1 MKCEIKELPYDV
13 QFYIRNFVPRN
24 LCVLCNKKI
33 YTFEGRLQHCS
44 LYCKI
49 KGVFA
54 IRSRTINID
63 VKNRAYN
70 YCNQVIR
77 ELVTTMGILFNI
89 LMIVHI
95 FYTVYIIIYY
105 SININ
110 ISDIYTI

>member
-13 QFYIRNFVPRN
+13 QFYIRKFVPRK

-33 YTFEGRLQHCS
+33 YTFDKRIMHCS

-49 KGVFA
+49 KDVIA

-63 VKNRAYN
+63 VKDRAYN
-70 YCNQVIR
+70 YCNRVIR
-77 ELVTTMGILFNI
+77 ELVRATGILFNVF
-89 LMIVHI
+89 MIVQI
-95 FYTVYIIIYY
+95 FYTFYIIIYY

>member
-13 QFYIRNFVPRN
+13 QFYIRKFVPRN
-24 LCVLCNKKI
+24 LCVLCKKRI
-33 YTFEGRLQHCS
+33 YTFDKTIMHCS

-49 KGVFA
+49 KDVFA
-54 IRSRTINID
+54 IRSRTVNRN
-63 VKNRAYN
+63 VKNKTYN
-70 YCNQVIR
+70 FCNMVIR

-95 FYTVYIIIYY
+95 LYTFYIIIYY

-110 ISDIYTI
+110 ISEIYTI